1 MNLNEFALMCFQTKR
16 YILLGFKSLGVGAVS
31 GHPTRGAMKKHDD
44 KCLKFMKSNNWLTL
58 APFAG
63 VLVGKFSPNSQC
75 NLILPILGIAL
86 GIGLRESRE
95 TP

>member
-1 MNLNEFALMCFQTKR
+1 MNLLLCVFRQSDLFYLVSKALAQEQSPAT
-16 YILLGFKSLGVGAVS
+16 SLAA
-31 GHPTRGAMKKHDD
+31 PGAMKKHDD